1 MDRLSM
7 KGEEEHEEDGK
18 GGHARRKRMMLLSKS
33 GGLRK
38 AFERRTLWQSFPSL
52 QLVYRL
58 GEL

>member
-1 MDRLSM
+1 M

-38 AFERRTLWQSFPSL
+38 AFERRTLWQSFRSL